1 MASSTCR
8 VASMIS
14 GPMPSPRITVIVWGI
29 VWGPCRRTPGGGMPG
44 VGSEQQPLI
53 LPDAARACRPAAPAL
68 PGLAGPQRLALARA
82 VQRHHV
88 LVAAALGV
96 AGAHLPHP
104 GSPA

>member
-53 LPDAARACRPAAPAL
+53 MPDAARACPPTAPPL
-68 PGLAGPQRLALARA
+68 PALARQPPLDHPPPA
-82 VQRHHV
+82 QPHPSHV
-88 LVAAALGV
+88 APPDGV
-96 AGAHLPHP
+96 ADPHHAP
-104 GSPA
+104 NAAP